1 MKNNHKSSSQYSQFK
16 HLSLHRQMS
25 GEAGVCG
32 SRKRR
37 RRSLVWACH
46 DHEHCHGYPFHRGR
60 GKNALFVCTLMYYLR
75 YCMALM
81 SIPCSSNR
89 LTTVATSGC
98 LQFHRLPR
106 AERISSS
113 LGINPRN
120 SVTAR
125 KSKIFQADDFDI
137 EINED
142 EYSKPEAKVN
152 VDDDDVIGADEYF
165 GRFISEALK
174 GNSADRSIPS
184 DSKRSS
190 STSPSDENILLET
203 KRMIEQ
209 QQQQIDLLM
218 KLMNKQGRQPLPP
231 QSVSSANIY
240 ENKID
245 GNHAALF
252 PATSSTQQKPMI
264 VPPLKAM
271 LFIDGTWL
279 YYSLN
284 TRNPKHDALVAKY
297 GKGWQNNYK
306 VDW

>member
-1 MKNNHKSSSQYSQFK
+1 MKNNQKISSQYSLFK
-16 HLSLHRQMS
+16 HLFLHRQMS
-25 GEAGVCG
+25 GEKEVCD

-37 RRSLVWACH
+37 RRSLAWECH
-46 DHEHCHGYPFHRGR
+46 ELCHGYPGHRGR
-60 GKNALFVCTLMYYLR
+60 GNALFICTLIHYIR
-75 YCMALM
+75 CCMALM
-81 SIPCSSNR
+81 LIPCSSDR

-98 LQFHRLPR
+98 LQFHLLPR
-106 AERISSS
+106 AKRISSS
-113 LGINPRN
+113 LGINLRN

-125 KSKIFQADDFDI
+125 KSKIFPGDDFDI

-142 EYSKPEAKVN
+142 EYSKPDAKVN
-152 VDDDDVIGADEYF
+152 ADDDDEIGADEYF

-174 GNSADRSIPS
+174 GNSADRSIS
-184 DSKRSS
+184 SGSKRSS
-190 STSPSDENILLET
+190 SSTPSDENILLET
-203 KRMIEQ
+203 KRMVEQ

-218 KLMNKQGRQPLPP
+218 KLMNKQDQQPLPP
-231 QSVSSANIY
+231 QSVFSDNVY
-240 ENKID
+240 ENKNN

-284 TRNPKHDALVAKY
+284 TRNPKYDALVAKY